1 MSYKKNNQSNPKSIL
16 GKVKDIYQGSAK
28 ILKDPAK
35 AMIKAKFNLNQVGK
49 RNIEQAKD
57 ASKTNLDKT
66 KLYTQG
72 KIIQGVGDTIGFGAK
87 GLQAGINLGGEAIKN
102 GSAQIKDAYDNS
114 LRVKPVVSDQINMA
128 KIVNNKAKAGIKV
141 VRKYP
146 EAFSLMGGTGAL
158 YAGTKL
164 LSDDDNLA
172 NLKQIVKVEENTMLT
187 LTSQLKRRRELLE
200 SSYSEPKEG
209 TFYDKVF
216 NSKKEVPD
224 MPDNSG
230 IANLSSK
237 TSDLRYKS
245 EKDQDKEVEEIPTQ
259 GGEAP
264 TEESFG
270 KTKIEPITE
279 SSDLQVALKI
289 ILETVH
295 EGNVELEKNNGI
307 SEKNRRNLAETLIN
321 LREQKS
327 KLRKGA
333 EAAKNPDVKS
343 FKHKMANTLD
353 NTARMISNK
362 GNVETL
368 KTDARTALNSKALS
382 TFGNAPRMVKLK
394 NK

>member
-1 MSYKKNNQSNPKSIL
+1 MSYKKNNQSKPNSIL
-16 GKVKDIYQGSAK
+16 GKAKDIYQGSAK

-35 AMIKAKFNLNQVGK
+35 AMIKAKFNLNQIGK
-49 RNIEQAKD
+49 KNIEQAKD

-66 KLYTQG
+66 KLFTQG
-72 KIIQGVGDTIGFGAK
+72 KIIQGIGDTIGFGAK
-87 GLQAGINLGGEAIKN
+87 GLQAGINLSGEAIKK

-114 LRVKPVVSDQINMA
+114 LHIKPVISDQVDMVKNV
-128 KIVNNKAKAGIKV
+128 KDKTKAGIKV
-141 VRKYP
+141 VRKHP
-146 EAFSLMGGTGAL
+146 EAFSIMGGAGAL

-172 NLKQIVKVEENTMLT
+172 NLKQIVKVEENTMLS
-187 LTSQLKRRRELLE
+187 SQLKRRRELLE

-264 TEESFG
+264 IEESFG

-289 ILETVH
+289 ILEASH
-295 EGNVELEKNNGI
+295 KGNVELEKNNGI
-307 SEKNRRNLAETLIN
+307 SYKNRRNFAKDL
-321 LREQKS
+321 KD
-327 KLRKGA
+327 LRKKRDQSRRRADQASSPEVKEFRNSVANSLDNVSRQISSAG
-333 EAAKNPDVKS
+333 NPDETKNAKAAYDS
-343 FKHKMANTLD
+343 ASRTNLG
-353 NTARMISNK
+353 TAPRMISSAK
-362 GNVETL
+362 
-368 KTDARTALNSKALS
+368 K
-382 TFGNAPRMVKLK
+382 
-394 NK
+394 

>member
-1 MSYKKNNQSNPKSIL
+1 
-16 GKVKDIYQGSAK
+16 
-28 ILKDPAK
+28 
-35 AMIKAKFNLNQVGK
+35 MIKVKFNLNQIGK

-102 GSAQIKDAYDNS
+102 GSAQIKDAYANS
-114 LRVKPVVSDQINMA
+114 LHVKPTISDQINMA
-128 KIVNNKAKAGIKV
+128 KFVNNKAKAGMKV
-141 VRKYP
+141 VRKHP
-146 EAFSLMGGTGAL
+146 EAFSLMGGAGAI

-164 LSDDDNLA
+164 LSDDNLA
-172 NLKQIVKVEENTMLT
+172 DLKQIIKVEENTMLT
-187 LTSQLKRRRELLE
+187 LTSQLKRRRELFE

-264 TEESFG
+264 TEESFS

-289 ILETVH
+289 ILEASH
-295 EGNVELEKNNGI
+295 KGNVELEKNNGI
-307 SEKNRRNLAETLIN
+307 SYKNRRNFAKDL
-321 LREQKS
+321 KD
-327 KLRKGA
+327 LRKKRDQSRRRADQASSSEVKEFRNSVANSLDNVSRQISSAG
-333 EAAKNPDVKS
+333 NPDETK
-343 FKHKMANTLD
+343 NTKAAYDSASRTNLGS
-353 NTARMISNK
+353 APRMISSAK
-362 GNVETL
+362 
-368 KTDARTALNSKALS
+368 K
-382 TFGNAPRMVKLK
+382 
-394 NK
+394 

>member
-1 MSYKKNNQSNPKSIL
+1 MSYKKNNQSKPNSIL
-16 GKVKDIYQGSAK
+16 GKAKDIYQGSAK
-28 ILKDPAK
+28 ILKDPTK
-35 AMIKAKFNLNQVGK
+35 AMIKVKFNLNQIGK

-72 KIIQGVGDTIGFGAK
+72 KIIQGEGDTIGFGAK

-102 GSAQIKDAYDNS
+102 GSAQIKDAYANS
-114 LRVKPVVSDQINMA
+114 LHVKPVVSDQINMV
-128 KIVNNKAKAGIKV
+128 KSIKDKTKAGIKV

-230 IANLSSK
+230 IVNLSSK

-289 ILETVH
+289 ILEASH
-295 EGNVELEKNNGI
+295 KGNVELEKNNGI
-307 SEKNRRNLAETLIN
+307 SYKNRRNFAKDL
-321 LREQKS
+321 KD
-327 KLRKGA
+327 LRKKRDQSRRRADQASSSEVKEFRNSVANSLDNVSRQISSTG
-333 EAAKNPDVKS
+333 NPDETK
-343 FKHKMANTLD
+343 NTK
-353 NTARMISNK
+353 TAYDSASRTNLGSAPRMISSAK
-362 GNVETL
+362 
-368 KTDARTALNSKALS
+368 K
-382 TFGNAPRMVKLK
+382 
-394 NK
+394 

>member
-16 GKVKDIYQGSAK
+16 GKAKDIYQGSAK

-72 KIIQGVGDTIGFGAK
+72 KIIQGIGDTIGLGAK
-87 GLQAGINLGGEAIKN
+87 GLQTGINLGGEAIKN
-102 GSAQIKDAYDNS
+102 SSILIKNAYDNS
-114 LRVKPVVSDQINMA
+114 LRVKPIITDQINMA
-128 KIVNNKAKAGIKV
+128 KFVNNKAKAGIKV
-141 VRKYP
+141 VRKNP
-146 EAFSLMGGTGAL
+146 GISTIVGSTGSA
-158 YAGTKL
+158 YIGSKL
-164 LSDDDNLA
+164 LKDDEPIQNS
-172 NLKQIVKVEENTMLT
+172 KIGVEENTM

-200 SSYSEPKEG
+200 SSYSEPKAG

-279 SSDLQVALKI
+279 RSDLQVALKI

-307 SEKNRRNLAETLIN
+307 SEKNRRNFAETLIN

>member
-16 GKVKDIYQGSAK
+16 GKAKDIYQGSAK

-72 KIIQGVGDTIGFGAK
+72 KIIQGIGDTIGLGAK

-102 GSAQIKDAYDNS
+102 SSTLIKDAYDNS
-114 LRVKPVVSDQINMA
+114 LRVKPVITDQINMA
-128 KIVNNKAKAGIKV
+128 KFVNNKAKAGIKV
-141 VRKYP
+141 VRKNP
-146 EAFSLMGGTGAL
+146 GISTIVGSTGLA
-158 YAGTKL
+158 YIGSKL
-164 LSDDDNLA
+164 LKDDEPIQNS
-172 NLKQIVKVEENTMLT
+172 KIGVEENTM

-209 TFYDKVF
+209 KFYDKVF

-279 SSDLQVALKI
+279 RSDLQVALKI

-307 SEKNRRNLAETLIN
+307 SEKNRRNFAETLIN

>member
-16 GKVKDIYQGSAK
+16 GKAKDIYQGSTK

-72 KIIQGVGDTIGFGAK
+72 KIIQGIGDTIGFGAK

-114 LRVKPVVSDQINMA
+114 LSLKPTITDQINMA
-128 KIVNNKAKAGIKV
+128 KFVNNKAKAGIKV
-141 VRKYP
+141 VRKNP
-146 EAFSLMGGTGAL
+146 GISTIVGSTGLA
-158 YAGTKL
+158 YIGSKL
-164 LSDDDNLA
+164 LKDDEPIQNS
-172 NLKQIVKVEENTMLT
+172 KIGVEENTM

-209 TFYDKVF
+209 KFYDKVF

-289 ILETVH
+289 ILEASH
-295 EGNVELEKNNGI
+295 KGNVELEKNNGI
-307 SEKNRRNLAETLIN
+307 SYKNRRNFAKDL
-321 LREQKS
+321 KD
-327 KLRKGA
+327 LRKKRDQSRRRADQASSSEVKEFRNSVANSLDNVSRQISSAG
-333 EAAKNPDVKS
+333 NPDETK
-343 FKHKMANTLD
+343 NTK
-353 NTARMISNK
+353 TAYDSASRTNLGSAPRMISSAK
-362 GNVETL
+362 
-368 KTDARTALNSKALS
+368 K
-382 TFGNAPRMVKLK
+382 
-394 NK
+394 

>member
-72 KIIQGVGDTIGFGAK
+72 KIIQGIGDTIGFGAK

-114 LRVKPVVSDQINMA
+114 LRVKPVISDQVNMT
-128 KIVNNKAKAGIKV
+128 KSIKDKTKAGIKV

-146 EAFSLMGGTGAL
+146 EAFSLMGGAGAI

-209 TFYDKVF
+209 KFYDKVF

-289 ILETVH
+289 ILEASH
-295 EGNVELEKNNGI
+295 KGNVELEKNNGI
-307 SEKNRRNLAETLIN
+307 SYKNRRNFAKDL
-321 LREQKS
+321 KD
-327 KLRKGA
+327 LRKKRDQSRRRADQASNPEVKEFRNSVANSLDNVSRQISSTG
-333 EAAKNPDVKS
+333 NPDETK
-343 FKHKMANTLD
+343 NTK
-353 NTARMISNK
+353 TAYDSASRTNLGSAPRMISSAK
-362 GNVETL
+362 
-368 KTDARTALNSKALS
+368 K
-382 TFGNAPRMVKLK
+382 
-394 NK
+394 

>member
-1 MSYKKNNQSNPKSIL
+1 MSYKKNNQSKPNSIL

-28 ILKDPAK
+28 IAKNPAK
-35 AMIKAKFNLNQVGK
+35 VLIKAKTNLNKTGK
-49 RNIEQAKD
+49 DFINQSQD
-57 ASKTNLDKT
+57 ASKSNLDKT
-66 KLYTQG
+66 KLYTYG
-72 KIIQGVGDTIGFGAK
+72 KLTQGVGETIGYGAK
-87 GLQAGINLGGEAIKN
+87 GLQAGINLGSKAVNAGVNKIKN
-102 GSAQIKDAYDNS
+102 SYNDS
-114 LRVKPVVSDQINMA
+114 LSLKPVVSDNLYYLG
-128 KIVNNKAKAGIKV
+128 KAKGKVMSGARTIKNNPGTSTV
-141 VRKYP
+141 V
-146 EAFSLMGGTGAL
+146 GGTGAA
-158 YAGTKL
+158 YVGSKL
-164 LSDDDNLA
+164 LKDDESNQ
-172 NLKQIVKVEENTMLT
+172 NSIIGENTMI

-289 ILETVH
+289 ILEASH
-295 EGNVELEKNNGI
+295 KGNVELEKNNGI
-307 SEKNRRNLAETLIN
+307 SYKNRRNFAKDL
-321 LREQKS
+321 KD
-327 KLRKGA
+327 LRKKRDQSRRRADQASNPEVKEFRNSVANSLDNVSRQISSAG
-333 EAAKNPDVKS
+333 NPDETK
-343 FKHKMANTLD
+343 NTKAAYDSASRTNLGS
-353 NTARMISNK
+353 APRMISSAK
-362 GNVETL
+362 
-368 KTDARTALNSKALS
+368 K
-382 TFGNAPRMVKLK
+382 
-394 NK
+394 

>member
-16 GKVKDIYQGSAK
+16 GKAKDIYQGSTK

-35 AMIKAKFNLNQVGK
+35 AMIKAKFNLNQIGK

-72 KIIQGVGDTIGFGAK
+72 KIIQGIGDTIGFGAK
-87 GLQAGINLGGEAIKN
+87 GLQAGINLGGETIKN
-102 GSAQIKDAYDNS
+102 SSTLIKDAYDNS
-114 LRVKPVVSDQINMA
+114 LSLKPVISDQINMA
-128 KIVNNKAKAGIKV
+128 KIVKDKTKAGMKV
-141 VRKYP
+141 VRKHP
-146 EAFSLMGGTGAL
+146 EAFSIMGGTGAL

-164 LSDDDNLA
+164 LADDDNLA
-172 NLKQIVKVEENTMLT
+172 DLKQIVKVEENTMLT

-245 EKDQDKEVEEIPTQ
+245 EKDQDKGVEEIPTQ

-289 ILETVH
+289 ILEASH
-295 EGNVELEKNNGI
+295 KGNVELEKNNGI
-307 SEKNRRNLAETLIN
+307 SYKNRRNFAKDL
-321 LREQKS
+321 KD
-327 KLRKGA
+327 LRKKRDQSRRRANQASSSEVKEFRNSVANSLDNVSRQISSTG
-333 EAAKNPDVKS
+333 NPD
-343 FKHKMANTLD
+343 
-353 NTARMISNK
+353 
-362 GNVETL
+362 ET
-368 KTDARTALNSKALS
+368 KNAKAAYDSASRTNLGA
-382 TFGNAPRMVKLK
+382 APRMVSSAKK
-394 NK
+394 

>member
-72 KIIQGVGDTIGFGAK
+72 KIIQGIGDTIGFGAK

-102 GSAQIKDAYDNS
+102 SSAQIKDAYANS
-114 LRVKPVVSDQINMA
+114 LNLKPTISDQINMV
-128 KIVNNKAKAGIKV
+128 KFVNNKAKAGMKV
-141 VRKYP
+141 VRKHP
-146 EAFSLMGGTGAL
+146 GISTIVGSTGLA
-158 YAGTKL
+158 YIGSKL
-164 LSDDDNLA
+164 LKDDEPIQNS
-172 NLKQIVKVEENTMLT
+172 KIGVEENTM

-289 ILETVH
+289 ILEASH
-295 EGNVELEKNNGI
+295 KGNVELEKNNGI
-307 SEKNRRNLAETLIN
+307 SYKNRRNFAKDL
-321 LREQKS
+321 KD
-327 KLRKGA
+327 LRKKRDQSRRRADQASSPEVKEFRNSVANSLDNVSRQISSAG
-333 EAAKNPDVKS
+333 NPDETKNAKAAYDS
-343 FKHKMANTLD
+343 ASRTNLGI
-353 NTARMISNK
+353 APRMISSAK
-362 GNVETL
+362 
-368 KTDARTALNSKALS
+368 K
-382 TFGNAPRMVKLK
+382 
-394 NK
+394 

>member
-1 MSYKKNNQSNPKSIL
+1 MSYKKNNQSNTKSIL
-16 GKVKDIYQGSAK
+16 GKAKDIYQGSTK

-72 KIIQGVGDTIGFGAK
+72 KIIQGIGDTIGFSAK
-87 GLQAGINLGGEAIKN
+87 GLQAGINLGGEAIKK

-114 LRVKPVVSDQINMA
+114 LRVKPVISDQINMA
-128 KIVNNKAKAGIKV
+128 KSIKDKTKAGIKV
-141 VRKYP
+141 IRKHP
-146 EAFSLMGGTGAL
+146 EAFGLMGGAGVL

-164 LSDDDNLA
+164 LSDDNLA
-172 NLKQIVKVEENTMLT
+172 DLKQIVKVEENTM

-289 ILETVH
+289 ILEASH
-295 EGNVELEKNNGI
+295 KGNVELEKNNGI
-307 SEKNRRNLAETLIN
+307 SYKNRRNFAKDL
-321 LREQKS
+321 KD
-327 KLRKGA
+327 LRKKRDQSRRRADQTSNPEVKEFRNSVANSLDNVSRQISSAG
-333 EAAKNPDVKS
+333 NPDETKNAKAAYDS
-343 FKHKMANTLD
+343 ASRTNLGS
-353 NTARMISNK
+353 APRMISSAK
-362 GNVETL
+362 
-368 KTDARTALNSKALS
+368 K
-382 TFGNAPRMVKLK
+382 
-394 NK
+394 

>member
-16 GKVKDIYQGSAK
+16 GKAKDIYQGSTK

-72 KIIQGVGDTIGFGAK
+72 KIIQGIGDTIGFGAK

-114 LRVKPVVSDQINMA
+114 LRVKPVITDQINMA
-128 KIVNNKAKAGIKV
+128 KIVKDKTKAGMKV
-141 VRKYP
+141 VRKHP
-146 EAFSLMGGTGAL
+146 EAFSLMGGAGVV

-164 LSDDDNLA
+164 LSDDNLA
-172 NLKQIVKVEENTMLT
+172 DLKQIIKVEENTM

-289 ILETVH
+289 ILEASH
-295 EGNVELEKNNGI
+295 KGNVELEKNNGI
-307 SEKNRRNLAETLIN
+307 SYKNRRNFAKDL
-321 LREQKS
+321 KD
-327 KLRKGA
+327 LRKKRDQSRRRADQASSPEVKEFRNSVANSLDNVSRQISSAG
-333 EAAKNPDVKS
+333 NPD
-343 FKHKMANTLD
+343 
-353 NTARMISNK
+353 
-362 GNVETL
+362 ET
-368 KTDARTALNSKALS
+368 KNAKAAYDSASRTNLGS
-382 TFGNAPRMVKLK
+382 APRMVSSAKK
-394 NK
+394 

>member
-1 MSYKKNNQSNPKSIL
+1 
-16 GKVKDIYQGSAK
+16 
-28 ILKDPAK
+28 
-35 AMIKAKFNLNQVGK
+35 
-49 RNIEQAKD
+49 
-57 ASKTNLDKT
+57 
-66 KLYTQG
+66 
-72 KIIQGVGDTIGFGAK
+72 
-87 GLQAGINLGGEAIKN
+87 
-102 GSAQIKDAYDNS
+102 
-114 LRVKPVVSDQINMA
+114 MA
-128 KIVNNKAKAGIKV
+128 KIVKDKTKAGIKV

-158 YAGTKL
+158 YIGSKL
-164 LSDDDNLA
+164 LKDDEPIQNS
-172 NLKQIVKVEENTMLT
+172 KIGVEENTM

-230 IANLSSK
+230 IVNLSSK

-279 SSDLQVALKI
+279 RSDLQVALKI

-307 SEKNRRNLAETLIN
+307 SEKNRRNFAKTLIN

>member
-1 MSYKKNNQSNPKSIL
+1 MSYKKNNQSKPNSIL
-16 GKVKDIYQGSAK
+16 GKAKDIYQGSAK
-28 ILKDPAK
+28 ILKDPTK
-35 AMIKAKFNLNQVGK
+35 AMIKVKFNLNQIGK

-87 GLQAGINLGGEAIKN
+87 GLQAGINLGGEAIKK

-114 LRVKPVVSDQINMA
+114 LHVKPVISDQVNMA
-128 KIVNNKAKAGIKV
+128 KSIKDKTKAGIKV

-230 IANLSSK
+230 IVNLSSK

-289 ILETVH
+289 ILEASH
-295 EGNVELEKNNGI
+295 KGNVELEKNNGI
-307 SEKNRRNLAETLIN
+307 SYKNRRNFAKDL
-321 LREQKS
+321 KD
-327 KLRKGA
+327 LRKKRDQSRRRADQASSPEVKEFRNSVANSLDNVSRQISSAG
-333 EAAKNPDVKS
+333 NPDETK
-343 FKHKMANTLD
+343 NTKAVYDSASRTNLGS
-353 NTARMISNK
+353 APRMISSAK
-362 GNVETL
+362 
-368 KTDARTALNSKALS
+368 K
-382 TFGNAPRMVKLK
+382 
-394 NK
+394 

>member
-1 MSYKKNNQSNPKSIL
+1 MSYKKNNQSKPNSIL
-16 GKVKDIYQGSAK
+16 GKVKDIYQNTAK
-28 ILKDPAK
+28 IAKDPAK
-35 AMIKAKFNLNQVGK
+35 ALIKAKSNLNKTGK
-49 RNIEQAKD
+49 DFINQSQD
-57 ASKTNLDKT
+57 ASKSNLDKT
-66 KLYTQG
+66 KLYTYG
-72 KIIQGVGDTIGFGAK
+72 KLTQGVGETVGYGAK
-87 GLQAGINLGGEAIKN
+87 GLQAGINLGSKAVNAGVNKIKN
-102 GSAQIKDAYDNS
+102 SYNDS
-114 LRVKPVVSDQINMA
+114 LSMKPVVSDNLYYLG
-128 KIVNNKAKAGIKV
+128 KAKGKVMSGARTIKNNPGISTIV
-141 VRKYP
+141 
-146 EAFSLMGGTGAL
+146 GGTGAA
-158 YAGTKL
+158 YVGSKL
-164 LSDDDNLA
+164 LKDDESNQ
-172 NLKQIVKVEENTMLT
+172 NSIIGENTMI

-279 SSDLQVALKI
+279 RSDLQVALKI

-307 SEKNRRNLAETLIN
+307 SEKNRNKLADVLVDF
-321 LREQKS
+321 RERRS
-327 KLRKGA
+327 KLRRGA
-333 EAAKNPDVKS
+333 ESAKDPNVKD
-343 FKHKMANTLD
+343 FKNRMANTLD
-353 NTARMISNK
+353 NSARIISNK
-362 GNVETL
+362 GNMETL
-368 KTDARTALNSKALS
+368 KTDSKTALNSKALS
-382 TFGNAPRMVKLK
+382 TFGNAPRMVK
-394 NK
+394 N

>member
-16 GKVKDIYQGSAK
+16 GKAKDIYQGSTK

-72 KIIQGVGDTIGFGAK
+72 KIIQGIGDTIGFGAK

-102 GSAQIKDAYDNS
+102 GSAQIKGTYDNS
-114 LRVKPVVSDQINMA
+114 LNLKPVISDQVNMA
-128 KIVNNKAKAGIKV
+128 KSIKDKTKAGIKV

-146 EAFSLMGGTGAL
+146 EAFSLMGGAGAI

-187 LTSQLKRRRELLE
+187 LTSQLKRRRELFE

-264 TEESFG
+264 IEESFG

-289 ILETVH
+289 ILEASH
-295 EGNVELEKNNGI
+295 KGNVELEKNNGI
-307 SEKNRRNLAETLIN
+307 SYKNRRNFAKDL
-321 LREQKS
+321 KD
-327 KLRKGA
+327 LRKKRDQSRRRADQASSSEVKEFRNSVANSLDNVSRQISSTG
-333 EAAKNPDVKS
+333 NPDETK
-343 FKHKMANTLD
+343 NTK
-353 NTARMISNK
+353 TAYDSASRTNLGSAPRMISSAK
-362 GNVETL
+362 
-368 KTDARTALNSKALS
+368 K
-382 TFGNAPRMVKLK
+382 
-394 NK
+394 

>member
-1 MSYKKNNQSNPKSIL
+1 MN
-16 GKVKDIYQGSAK
+16 
-28 ILKDPAK
+28 
-35 AMIKAKFNLNQVGK
+35 
-49 RNIEQAKD
+49 
-57 ASKTNLDKT
+57 
-66 KLYTQG
+66 
-72 KIIQGVGDTIGFGAK
+72 
-87 GLQAGINLGGEAIKN
+87 
-102 GSAQIKDAYDNS
+102 
-114 LRVKPVVSDQINMA
+114 
-128 KIVNNKAKAGIKV
+128 
-141 VRKYP
+141 
-146 EAFSLMGGTGAL
+146 
-158 YAGTKL
+158 
-164 LSDDDNLA
+164 
-172 NLKQIVKVEENTMLT
+172 

-230 IANLSSK
+230 IVNLSSK
-237 TSDLRYKS
+237 TSDQRYKS
-245 EKDQDKEVEEIPTQ
+245 EKDQDKGVEEIPTQ

-264 TEESFG
+264 TEESFS
-270 KTKIEPITE
+270 KTKIKSITE

-307 SEKNRRNLAETLIN
+307 SEKNRRNFAETLIN

>member
-16 GKVKDIYQGSAK
+16 GKAKDIYQGSTK

-72 KIIQGVGDTIGFGAK
+72 KIIQGIGDTIGFGAK

-102 GSAQIKDAYDNS
+102 GSAQIKDTYDNS
-114 LRVKPVVSDQINMA
+114 LNLKPVISDQVNMA
-128 KIVNNKAKAGIKV
+128 KSIKDKTKAGIKV
-141 VRKYP
+141 VRKHP
-146 EAFSLMGGTGAL
+146 EAFSLMGGAGVV

-209 TFYDKVF
+209 KFYDKVF

-264 TEESFG
+264 IEESFG

-289 ILETVH
+289 ILEASH
-295 EGNVELEKNNGI
+295 KGNVELEKNNGI
-307 SEKNRRNLAETLIN
+307 SYKNRRNFAKDL
-321 LREQKS
+321 KD
-327 KLRKGA
+327 LRKKRDQSRRRADQASSPEVKEFRNSVANSLDNVSRQISSAG
-333 EAAKNPDVKS
+333 NPDETK
-343 FKHKMANTLD
+343 NTKATYDSASRTNLGI
-353 NTARMISNK
+353 APRMISSAK
-362 GNVETL
+362 
-368 KTDARTALNSKALS
+368 K
-382 TFGNAPRMVKLK
+382 
-394 NK
+394 

>member
-72 KIIQGVGDTIGFGAK
+72 KIIQGIGDTIGFGAK

-102 GSAQIKDAYDNS
+102 GSAQIKDAYANS
-114 LRVKPVVSDQINMA
+114 LHVKPVVSDQINMV
-128 KIVNNKAKAGIKV
+128 KSIKDKTKAGIKV
-141 VRKYP
+141 VRKHP
-146 EAFSLMGGTGAL
+146 EAFSIMGGAGAL

-209 TFYDKVF
+209 KFYDKVF

-230 IANLSSK
+230 IVNLSSK

-289 ILETVH
+289 ILEASH
-295 EGNVELEKNNGI
+295 KGNVELEKNNGI
-307 SEKNRRNLAETLIN
+307 SYKNRRNFAKDL
-321 LREQKS
+321 KD
-327 KLRKGA
+327 LRKKRDQSRRRADQASSPEVKEFRNSVANSLDNVSRQISSAG
-333 EAAKNPDVKS
+333 NPDETKNAKAAYDS
-343 FKHKMANTLD
+343 ASRTNLG
-353 NTARMISNK
+353 TAPRMISSAK
-362 GNVETL
+362 
-368 KTDARTALNSKALS
+368 K
-382 TFGNAPRMVKLK
+382 
-394 NK
+394 

>member
-1 MSYKKNNQSNPKSIL
+1 MSYKKNNQSKPNSIL
-16 GKVKDIYQGSAK
+16 GKAKDIYQGSAK

-49 RNIEQAKD
+49 RNIEQAKE

-72 KIIQGVGDTIGFGAK
+72 KIIQGIGDTIGFGAK
-87 GLQAGINLGGEAIKN
+87 GLQAGINLGGEVIKN
-102 GSAQIKDAYDNS
+102 SSTLIKDAYDNS
-114 LRVKPVVSDQINMA
+114 LHVKPVVSDQINMA
-128 KIVNNKAKAGIKV
+128 KIIKDKTKAGIKV
-141 VRKYP
+141 VRKHP

-245 EKDQDKEVEEIPTQ
+245 EKDQDKGVEEIPTQ

-289 ILETVH
+289 ILEASH
-295 EGNVELEKNNGI
+295 KGNVELEKNNGI
-307 SEKNRRNLAETLIN
+307 SYKNRRNFAKDL
-321 LREQKS
+321 KD
-327 KLRKGA
+327 LRKKRDQSRRRADQASSPEVKEFRNSVANSLDNVSRQISSAG
-333 EAAKNPDVKS
+333 NPDETKNAKAAYDS
-343 FKHKMANTLD
+343 ASRTNLG
-353 NTARMISNK
+353 TAPRMISSAK
-362 GNVETL
+362 
-368 KTDARTALNSKALS
+368 K
-382 TFGNAPRMVKLK
+382 
-394 NK
+394 

>member
-72 KIIQGVGDTIGFGAK
+72 KIIQGIGDTIGFGAK

-102 GSAQIKDAYDNS
+102 SSAQIKDAYDNS
-114 LRVKPVVSDQINMA
+114 LRVKPVITDQINMA
-128 KIVNNKAKAGIKV
+128 KIVKDKTKAGIKV
-141 VRKYP
+141 VRKHP
-146 EAFSLMGGTGAL
+146 EAFSLMGGAGVV

-164 LSDDDNLA
+164 LSDDNLA
-172 NLKQIVKVEENTMLT
+172 DLKQIVKVEENTMLT

-245 EKDQDKEVEEIPTQ
+245 EKDQDKE
-259 GGEAP
+259 
-264 TEESFG
+264 
-270 KTKIEPITE
+270 
-279 SSDLQVALKI
+279 L
-289 ILETVH
+289 
-295 EGNVELEKNNGI
+295 
-307 SEKNRRNLAETLIN
+307 
-321 LREQKS
+321 
-327 KLRKGA
+327 
-333 EAAKNPDVKS
+333 
-343 FKHKMANTLD
+343 
-353 NTARMISNK
+353 
-362 GNVETL
+362 
-368 KTDARTALNSKALS
+368 
-382 TFGNAPRMVKLK
+382 
-394 NK
+394 

>member
-1 MSYKKNNQSNPKSIL
+1 MN
-16 GKVKDIYQGSAK
+16 
-28 ILKDPAK
+28 
-35 AMIKAKFNLNQVGK
+35 
-49 RNIEQAKD
+49 
-57 ASKTNLDKT
+57 
-66 KLYTQG
+66 
-72 KIIQGVGDTIGFGAK
+72 
-87 GLQAGINLGGEAIKN
+87 
-102 GSAQIKDAYDNS
+102 
-114 LRVKPVVSDQINMA
+114 
-128 KIVNNKAKAGIKV
+128 
-141 VRKYP
+141 
-146 EAFSLMGGTGAL
+146 
-158 YAGTKL
+158 
-164 LSDDDNLA
+164 
-172 NLKQIVKVEENTMLT
+172 

-209 TFYDKVF
+209 TFYDKIF

-289 ILETVH
+289 ILEATH
-295 EGNVELEKNNGI
+295 KGNIELEKNNGI
-307 SEKNRRNLAETLIN
+307 SQNNRNKLANVLVDF
-321 LREQKS
+321 RERRS
-327 KLRKGA
+327 KLRMGA
-333 EAAKNPDVKS
+333 ESAKDPNVKD
-343 FKHKMANTLD
+343 FKNRMANTLD
-353 NTARMISNK
+353 NSARIISNK
-362 GNVETL
+362 GNMETL
-368 KTDARTALNSKALS
+368 KTDSKTALNSKALS

>member
-16 GKVKDIYQGSAK
+16 GKAKDIYQGSTK

-72 KIIQGVGDTIGFGAK
+72 KIIQGIGDTIGFGAK

-114 LRVKPVVSDQINMA
+114 LRVKPVISDQINMA
-128 KIVNNKAKAGIKV
+128 KNVKDKTKAGMKV
-141 VRKYP
+141 VRKHP
-146 EAFSLMGGTGAL
+146 EAFSLMGGAGAV

-164 LSDDDNLA
+164 LSDDNLA
-172 NLKQIVKVEENTMLT
+172 DLKQIVKVEENTM

-289 ILETVH
+289 ILEASH
-295 EGNVELEKNNGI
+295 KGNVELEKNNGI
-307 SEKNRRNLAETLIN
+307 SYKNRRNFAKDL
-321 LREQKS
+321 KD
-327 KLRKGA
+327 LRKKRDQSRRRADQTSSPEVKEFRNSVANSLDNVSRQISSAG
-333 EAAKNPDVKS
+333 NPD
-343 FKHKMANTLD
+343 
-353 NTARMISNK
+353 
-362 GNVETL
+362 ET
-368 KTDARTALNSKALS
+368 KNAKAAYDSASRTNLGS
-382 TFGNAPRMVKLK
+382 APRMVSSAKK
-394 NK
+394 

>member
-16 GKVKDIYQGSAK
+16 GKAKDIYQGSTK

-72 KIIQGVGDTIGFGAK
+72 KIIQGIGDTIGFGAK

-102 GSAQIKDAYDNS
+102 GSAQIKDAYANS
-114 LRVKPVVSDQINMA
+114 LHVKPVVSDQINMV
-128 KIVNNKAKAGIKV
+128 KSIKDKTKAGIKV

-279 SSDLQVALKI
+279 SSDLQIALKI
-289 ILETVH
+289 ILEASH
-295 EGNVELEKNNGI
+295 KGNVELEKNNGI
-307 SEKNRRNLAETLIN
+307 SYKNRRNFAKDL
-321 LREQKS
+321 KD
-327 KLRKGA
+327 LRKKRDQSRRRADQASSPEVKEFRNSVANSLDNVSRQISSAG
-333 EAAKNPDVKS
+333 NPDETKNAKAAYDS
-343 FKHKMANTLD
+343 ASRTNLG
-353 NTARMISNK
+353 TAPRMISSAK
-362 GNVETL
+362 
-368 KTDARTALNSKALS
+368 K
-382 TFGNAPRMVKLK
+382 
-394 NK
+394 

>member
-16 GKVKDIYQGSAK
+16 GKAKDIYQGSAK

-35 AMIKAKFNLNQVGK
+35 AMIKAKFNINQVGK

-72 KIIQGVGDTIGFGAK
+72 KIIQGIGDTIGLGAK

-102 GSAQIKDAYDNS
+102 GSAQIKDAYANS
-114 LRVKPVVSDQINMA
+114 LHLKPTISDQIDMV
-128 KIVNNKAKAGIKV
+128 KFVNNKAKAGIKV
-141 VRKYP
+141 VRKNP
-146 EAFSLMGGTGAL
+146 GISTIVGSTGSA
-158 YAGTKL
+158 YIGSKL
-164 LSDDDNLA
+164 LKDDEPIQNS
-172 NLKQIVKVEENTMLT
+172 KIGVEENTM

-279 SSDLQVALKI
+279 RSDLQVALKI

-307 SEKNRRNLAETLIN
+307 SEKNRRNFAETLIN

>member
-102 GSAQIKDAYDNS
+102 GSAQIKGTYDNS
-114 LRVKPVVSDQINMA
+114 LNLKPTISDQINMV
-128 KIVNNKAKAGIKV
+128 KFVNNKAKAGMKV
-141 VRKYP
+141 IRKHP
-146 EAFSLMGGTGAL
+146 EAFSLMGGAGAI

-164 LSDDDNLA
+164 LSDDNLA
-172 NLKQIVKVEENTMLT
+172 DLKQIVKVEENTM

-209 TFYDKVF
+209 KFYDKVF

-289 ILETVH
+289 ILEASH
-295 EGNVELEKNNGI
+295 KGNVELEKNNGI
-307 SEKNRRNLAETLIN
+307 SYKNRRNFAKDL
-321 LREQKS
+321 KD
-327 KLRKGA
+327 LRKKRDQSRRRADQASSPEVKEFRNSVANSLDNVSRQISSAG
-333 EAAKNPDVKS
+333 NPDETKNAKAAYDS
-343 FKHKMANTLD
+343 ASRTNLGI
-353 NTARMISNK
+353 APRMISSAK
-362 GNVETL
+362 
-368 KTDARTALNSKALS
+368 K
-382 TFGNAPRMVKLK
+382 
-394 NK
+394 

>member
-1 MSYKKNNQSNPKSIL
+1 MSYKKNNQSKPNSIL
-16 GKVKDIYQGSAK
+16 GKAKDIYQGSAK
-28 ILKDPAK
+28 ILKDPTK
-35 AMIKAKFNLNQVGK
+35 AMIKVKFNLNQIGK

-102 GSAQIKDAYDNS
+102 GSAQIKDAYANS
-114 LRVKPVVSDQINMA
+114 LHVKPTISDQINMV
-128 KIVNNKAKAGIKV
+128 KSIKDKTKAGIKV

-230 IANLSSK
+230 IVNLSSK

-279 SSDLQVALKI
+279 NSDLQVALKI
-289 ILETVH
+289 ILEASH
-295 EGNVELEKNNGI
+295 KGNVELEKNNGI
-307 SEKNRRNLAETLIN
+307 SYKNRRNFAKDL
-321 LREQKS
+321 KD
-327 KLRKGA
+327 LRKKRDQSRRRADQASSPEVKEFRNSVANSLDNVSRQISSAG
-333 EAAKNPDVKS
+333 NPDETKNAKAAYDS
-343 FKHKMANTLD
+343 ASRTNLGS
-353 NTARMISNK
+353 APRMISSAK
-362 GNVETL
+362 
-368 KTDARTALNSKALS
+368 K
-382 TFGNAPRMVKLK
+382 
-394 NK
+394 

>member
-16 GKVKDIYQGSAK
+16 GKAKDIYQGSTK
-28 ILKDPAK
+28 ILKDPTK
-35 AMIKAKFNLNQVGK
+35 AMIKVKFNLNQIGK

-114 LRVKPVVSDQINMA
+114 LNLKPVITDQINMA
-128 KIVNNKAKAGIKV
+128 KIVKDKTKAGIKV

-289 ILETVH
+289 ILEASH
-295 EGNVELEKNNGI
+295 KGNVELEKNNGI
-307 SEKNRRNLAETLIN
+307 SYKNRRNFAKDL
-321 LREQKS
+321 KD
-327 KLRKGA
+327 LRKKRDQSRRRADQASSSEVKEFRNSVANSLDNVSRQISSTG
-333 EAAKNPDVKS
+333 NPDETK
-343 FKHKMANTLD
+343 NTK
-353 NTARMISNK
+353 TAYDSASRTNLGSAPRMISSAK
-362 GNVETL
+362 
-368 KTDARTALNSKALS
+368 K
-382 TFGNAPRMVKLK
+382 
-394 NK
+394 

>member
-16 GKVKDIYQGSAK
+16 GKAKDIYQGSTK

-72 KIIQGVGDTIGFGAK
+72 KIIQGIGDTIGLGAK

-102 GSAQIKDAYDNS
+102 SSTLIKDAYDNS
-114 LRVKPVVSDQINMA
+114 LGLKPTITDQINMA
-128 KIVNNKAKAGIKV
+128 KFVNNKAKAGIKV
-141 VRKYP
+141 VRKNP
-146 EAFSLMGGTGAL
+146 GISTIVGSTGLA
-158 YAGTKL
+158 YIGSKL
-164 LSDDDNLA
+164 LKDDEPIQNS
-172 NLKQIVKVEENTMLT
+172 KIGVEENTM

-279 SSDLQVALKI
+279 RSDLQVALKI
-289 ILETVH
+289 ILEAVH

-307 SEKNRRNLAETLIN
+307 SEKNRNKLADVLIDF
-321 LREQKS
+321 RERRS
-327 KLRKGA
+327 KLRRGA
-333 EAAKNPDVKS
+333 ESAKDPNVKD
-343 FKHKMANTLD
+343 FKNRMANTLD
-353 NTARMISNK
+353 NSARIISNK
-362 GNVETL
+362 GNMETL
-368 KTDARTALNSKALS
+368 KTDSKTALNSKALN

>member
-16 GKVKDIYQGSAK
+16 GKAKDIYQGSTK

-35 AMIKAKFNLNQVGK
+35 AMIKVKFNLNQIGK

-57 ASKTNLDKT
+57 SSKTNLDKT

-102 GSAQIKDAYDNS
+102 SSTLIKDAYDNS
-114 LRVKPVVSDQINMA
+114 LRVKPVISDQINMA
-128 KIVNNKAKAGIKV
+128 KFVNNKAKAGMKV
-141 VRKYP
+141 VRKHP
-146 EAFSLMGGTGAL
+146 EAFSLMGGAGAI
-158 YAGTKL
+158 YTGTKL
-164 LSDDDNLA
+164 LSDDNLA
-172 NLKQIVKVEENTMLT
+172 DLKQIVKVEENTM

-230 IANLSSK
+230 IANLTSK

-289 ILETVH
+289 ILEASH
-295 EGNVELEKNNGI
+295 KGNVELEKNNGI
-307 SEKNRRNLAETLIN
+307 SYKNRRNFAKDL
-321 LREQKS
+321 KD
-327 KLRKGA
+327 LRKKRDQSRRRADQASSPEVKEFRNSVANSLDNVSRQISSAG
-333 EAAKNPDVKS
+333 NPDETK
-343 FKHKMANTLD
+343 NTKAAYDSASRTNLG
-353 NTARMISNK
+353 TAPRMISSAK
-362 GNVETL
+362 
-368 KTDARTALNSKALS
+368 K
-382 TFGNAPRMVKLK
+382 
-394 NK
+394 

>member
-16 GKVKDIYQGSAK
+16 GKAKDIYQGSTK
-28 ILKDPAK
+28 ILKDSTK

-72 KIIQGVGDTIGFGAK
+72 KIIQGIGDTIGFSAK
-87 GLQAGINLGGEAIKN
+87 GLQAGINLGREVIKN
-102 GSAQIKDAYDNS
+102 NSTLIKGAYDNS
-114 LRVKPVVSDQINMA
+114 LRVKPVITDQINMA
-128 KIVNNKAKAGIKV
+128 KIVKDKTKAGMKV
-141 VRKYP
+141 VRKHP
-146 EAFSLMGGTGAL
+146 EAFSLMGGAGAV

-164 LSDDDNLA
+164 LSDDNLA
-172 NLKQIVKVEENTMLT
+172 DLKQIIKVEENTM

-200 SSYSEPKEG
+200 SSYSEPKER
-209 TFYDKVF
+209 TFYDKIF

-289 ILETVH
+289 ILEASH
-295 EGNVELEKNNGI
+295 KGNVELEKNNGI
-307 SEKNRRNLAETLIN
+307 SYKNRRNFAKDL
-321 LREQKS
+321 KD
-327 KLRKGA
+327 LRKKRDQSRRRADQASSPEVKEFRNSVANSLDNVSRQISSAG
-333 EAAKNPDVKS
+333 NPDETKNAKAAYDS
-343 FKHKMANTLD
+343 ASRTNLGS
-353 NTARMISNK
+353 APRMISSAK
-362 GNVETL
+362 
-368 KTDARTALNSKALS
+368 K
-382 TFGNAPRMVKLK
+382 
-394 NK
+394 

>member
-16 GKVKDIYQGSAK
+16 GKAKDIYQGSTK

-72 KIIQGVGDTIGFGAK
+72 KIIQGIGDTIGLGAK
-87 GLQAGINLGGEAIKN
+87 GLQAGINLGGEVIKN
-102 GSAQIKDAYDNS
+102 GSTQIKDAYDNS

-128 KIVNNKAKAGIKV
+128 KIVKDKTKAGMKV
-141 VRKYP
+141 VRKHP
-146 EAFSLMGGTGAL
+146 EAFSLMGGAGAI

-164 LSDDDNLA
+164 LSDDNLA
-172 NLKQIVKVEENTMLT
+172 DLKQIVKVEENTM

-289 ILETVH
+289 ILEAVH
-295 EGNVELEKNNGI
+295 KDNVELEKNNGI
-307 SEKNRRNLAETLIN
+307 SEKNRRNFAETLIN